1 MVVSSSA
8 ITVPHNSSPRVQL
21 SVVAV
26 AQSNSVLP
34 LGNMKDAQMWSCFM
48 ICGTNK
54 LVSYQFVFSL
64 CTFMETG
71 WKDGPFWMLTYKT
84 A

>member
-1 MVVSSSA
+1 
-8 ITVPHNSSPRVQL
+8 
-21 SVVAV
+21 
-26 AQSNSVLP
+26 
-34 LGNMKDAQMWSCFM
+34 M
-48 ICGTNK
+48 ICGTNN